1 MLRRRRI
8 LRPQRIVRTIVGP
21 PAVTDPAFTDQN
33 SQVIRFALRAEV
45 QQRTEPIEAVILWL
59 RKWYACTTKS
69 WGSLTSTILV
79 TLFAITFFR
88 FLTKVPILPPVP
100 DLLKVAAVARSFEP
114 LIHYAESG
122 TSQIGEL
129 QDTGRA
135 VWDLG
140 ESIRVSNM
148 TSTPLIV
155 SQLDELSESLKLLS
169 VELTSF
175 FADVEG
181 DIDGILIVMDWAKR
195 ELSVLDALPDT
206 SLSCAFANVHAL
218 LSSVGLLED
227 RSSGLQ
233 TTVGKLYTAVFGITS
248 SQRTHQTLQRTFNEF
263 LNVLEENI
271 NDELAYSVKLFA
283 LFENIDRQFHNLQRT
298 VVREFDTQERLESD
312 LSGLLS
318 GLWSYVMRGNKAA
331 TLRKYEKNKNLL
343 ATIRSKTNYNKGI
356 LTDHN
361 GRLRALKSRVDE
373 QIKGLE
379 STFEY
384 LKEVRQNQRMRV
396 QEARY
401 GNPRRHQMIGDGE
414 TIELNV

>member
-1 MLRRRRI
+1 M
-8 LRPQRIVRTIVGP
+8 
-21 PAVTDPAFTDQN
+21 
-33 SQVIRFALRAEV
+33 
-45 QQRTEPIEAVILWL
+45 
-59 RKWYACTTKS
+59 
-69 WGSLTSTILV
+69 
-79 TLFAITFFR
+79 TFFR
-88 FLTKVPILPPVP
+88 VLTKTPTLPPVP

-148 TSTPLIV
+148 TSTPMIV

-206 SLSCAFANVHAL
+206 SLACAFANVHSV
-218 LSSVGLLED
+218 LSSVGVLED
-227 RSSGLQ
+227 RSTGLQ
-233 TTVGKLYTAVFGITS
+233 TTAGKMYTAIFGITS

-271 NDELAYSVKLFA
+271 NDELNYSTKLFA
-283 LFENIDRQFHNLQRT
+283 LFESIDRQFYNLQRT

-312 LSGLLS
+312 LSGILS
-318 GLWSYVMRGNKAA
+318 GLWSMVMRGNKAA

-343 ATIRSKTNYNKGI
+343 ATIRSKTTHNKGI
-356 LTDHN
+356 LTEHN
-361 GRLRALKSRVDE
+361 GRLRALKSNLENLRKKLVSPLVQTAANGLLGVDE

-384 LKEVRQNQRMRV
+384 LKDVRQKQRLSV
-396 QEARY
+396 QQARY
-401 GNPRRHQMIGDGE
+401 GHSRRHQTIGDGE
-414 TIELNV
+414 IIGMNA

>member
-1 MLRRRRI
+1 M
-8 LRPQRIVRTIVGP
+8 
-21 PAVTDPAFTDQN
+21 
-33 SQVIRFALRAEV
+33 
-45 QQRTEPIEAVILWL
+45 
-59 RKWYACTTKS
+59 
-69 WGSLTSTILV
+69 
-79 TLFAITFFR
+79 
-88 FLTKVPILPPVP
+88 LPPVP

-129 QDTGRA
+129 QDTSRA

-148 TSTPLIV
+148 TSTPMIV
-155 SQLDELSESLKLLS
+155 SQLDDLSDSLRLLS

-195 ELSVLDALPDT
+195 ELTVLDALPD
-206 SLSCAFANVHAL
+206 SALACAFANVHSL
-218 LSSVGLLED
+218 LSTAGVLES
-227 RSSGLQ
+227 RSTGLQ
-233 TTVGKLYTAVFGITS
+233 TTAGKLYTAVFGITS

-271 NDELAYSVKLFA
+271 NDELIYSAKLFT
-283 LFENIDRQFHNLQRT
+283 LFENIDRQFQNLQRT

-312 LSGLLS
+312 LSGVLS

-331 TLRKYEKNKNLL
+331 TLRKYERNKNLL
-343 ATIRSKTNYNKGI
+343 ATIRSKTTYNKGI
-356 LTDHN
+356 LTEHN
-361 GRLRALKSRVDE
+361 DRLWALKSNLENLRKKLVSPLVQTAANGLLGVEE

-384 LKEVRQNQRMRV
+384 LKEVRQQQRLSV
-396 QEARY
+396 QEVRY
-401 GNPRRHQMIGDGE
+401 GHPRKHHSIGNGE
-414 TIELNV
+414 VIGLDV